1 MINLRNSPFL
11 WFALMLLFS
20 FRIAEFIGT
29 SMEEWL
35 TISLWCLCVI
45 CCVSSILRYLP
56 RHQFISTL
64 VIAALIFIAGI
75 LRFQQF
81 NKDLYPAPLFDQP
94 VFLHGI
100 LEVDQMLKNKNS
112 SVTLKCRKLILA
124 NEKDDNENIYTDR
137 YILVFINL
145 KEPVNYFPGDILMV
159 RGFVSAIRG
168 PLNPYAFDAREYYNT
183 IGIRHQM
190 YCKEQDILK
199 DSITEK
205 SISRLTAQWQ
215 TSLSTMVRNNISPQV
230 AQLTN
235 ALVWGD
241 RSDMDNDV
249 RDAFADSGAMHVLSV
264 SGMHVA
270 IIYSILFLFLGQPG
284 AGSFLRRLLRFI
296 SYTLA
301 ILLYVGLT
309 GACPAVVRAGLMI
322 ILFLFGKAMGWNTQI
337 WNLLGFA
344 AFMMIWINPYVS
356 QNVGFQ
362 LSFLAMAGILLY
374 SKAMIRSIS
383 FKHILLHRIWEITVL
398 SIVAQVFILPILLRQ
413 FHQFPLTFILSSL
426 VAIPAGYLIVFGALI
441 NVALAFLHF
450 GFLWTLLDWIGIA
463 FIQSMKWMAN
473 LNPEMNY
480 SMPAFGV
487 FFLMTMSILFSFALV
502 FKWSIGKK
510 LAYACGCLTLI
521 ILGCHRTQQW
531 SQDEFVI
538 YHSYKGLIADLTIH
552 GRCISIYDCDISQG
566 SIEFATRGYRCHR
579 DVIDVTN
586 ICLEQEF
593 EDKEINFKSSVLT
606 ANYCSILFWNGLPD
620 SVVCESILE
629 YIVINQCPDVKDLRE
644 FLHDHPS
651 VKVVIPAS
659 LDRKLKALIET
670 FLEENQMP
678 YHDIDR
684 DGYFITTI

>member
-29 SMEEWL
+29 SLEEGL
-35 TISLWCLCVI
+35 TISLWCLCI
-45 CCVSSILRYLP
+45 IFCALSILRYLP
-56 RHQFISTL
+56 QHQFISTI
-64 VIAALIFIAGI
+64 VIGALIFIAGI

-94 VFLHGI
+94 VFLHGV

-112 SVTLKCRKLILA
+112 SVTLKCRRLILS
-124 NEKDDNENIYTDR
+124 DDEDDFSNVYTDR

-159 RGFVSAIRG
+159 RGFVSAIRS

-190 YCKEQDILK
+190 YCKEEDILK
-199 DSITEK
+199 DSIAEK

-296 SYTLA
+296 CYTLA

-383 FKHILLHRIWEITVL
+383 FRHILFHRIWEITVL

-441 NVALAFLHF
+441 NVALAFLHL

-463 FIQSMKWMAN
+463 FIQSMKWMAG

-480 SMPAFGV
+480 SLPGSGV
-487 FFLMTMSILFSFALV
+487 FFLIAMSILFSFALV
-502 FKWSIGKK
+502 FKWNIGKK
-510 LAYACGCLTLI
+510 LAYVCGCVTLI

-531 SQDEFVI
+531 SQGEFVI
-538 YHSYKGLIADLTIH
+538 YHSFKGIIVDLTIH
-552 GRCISIYDCDISQG
+552 GRCISIYDCDISTG

-593 EDKEINFKSSVLT
+593 EDGEINFKSSILEVK
-606 ANYCSILFWNGLPD
+606 NSSILFWNGITD
-620 SVVCESILE
+620 SIVCEAKLN
-629 YIVINQCPDVKDLRE
+629 YLVINQCPEVNVLKD
-644 FLHDHPS
+644 FLLEHQTL
-651 VKVVIPAS
+651 KVVIPAS
-659 LDRKLKALIET
+659 LDRKLKKLIEN
-670 FLEENQMP
+670 FLDDNQMP

-684 DGYFITTI
+684 DGYFITSI